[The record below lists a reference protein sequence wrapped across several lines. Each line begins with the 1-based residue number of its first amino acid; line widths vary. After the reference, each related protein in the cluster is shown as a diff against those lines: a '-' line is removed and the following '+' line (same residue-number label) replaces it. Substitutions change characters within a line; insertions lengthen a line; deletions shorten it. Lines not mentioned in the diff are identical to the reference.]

1 MSELS
6 TEQRMK
12 VLEMVS
18 RIAAGAAGNTNVVWM
33 IEFQEELIERLY
45 RKMSNLLLEDQDE
58 HESEDD
64 HKYSYHY
71 ED

>member
-6 TEQRMK
+6 PEQRIK

-33 IEFQEELIERLY
+33 VEFQEEFIERLY
-45 RKMSNLLLEDQDE
+45 RKMSDLLLEDQADQ
-58 HESEDD
+58 EDD
-64 HKYSYHY
+64 DKYSYQY